1 MEPFKD
7 DHEIPDIDDIVVTRN
22 NEDYFVSPEE
32 DWEEKTR
39 PAVSLSSCPFG
50 PCRHPETGVEV
61 DSCSKSAW
69 SSANVWSLQGATE
82 ALGYLMHHG
91 IYSPWHGMRRQEC
104 YDFLKDNW
112 KDLKWEIYDDTF
124 HMRQSYR
131 DYREREKNRRG
142 HEKKRAEQVDRWKS
156 KGNGTK
162 RKNEDRTEDMVSRK
176 DVSEIVSQALQ
187 EFYQAGDGGTGGSSS
202 ASESPWAKIQSVPK
216 QPIAAQNSSFDLT
229 AGSGAGTRTN
239 TCGFVTIPMEKLKF
253 MQAALQRAEHAIS
266 SSLSHTVEQSNKL
279 AHERLMVLNAVEV
292 ISSISG
298 VKTSHFGHFG

>member
-7 DHEIPDIDDIVVTRN
+7 DHVLPDIDDIVVTRN
-22 NEDYFVSPEE
+22 NEDYFVSPED

-61 DSCSKSAW
+61 DSCSRSAW
-69 SSANVWSLQGATE
+69 SSAKVWSLLGATE

-91 IYSPWHGMRRQEC
+91 MYSPWHGMGRQEC
-104 YDFLKDNW
+104 YDFLMNNW
-112 KDLKWEIYDDTF
+112 KDLKWEFYDDDF
-124 HMRQSYR
+124 SMRQSYR
-131 DYREREKNRRG
+131 DYREREKNRRW
-142 HEKKRAEQVDRWKS
+142 HEKKRAEQVDRV
-156 KGNGTK
+156 KGKGKGTK

-202 ASESPWAKIQSVPK
+202 ASESWAKIQSVPR
-216 QPIAAQNSSFDLT
+216 QPSAAPNSSFDFT
-229 AGSGAGTRTN
+229 ADSGANKR
-239 TCGFVTIPMEKLKF
+239 GFVTIPMDQLKF

-266 SSLSHTVEQSNKL
+266 SSRSHTIEQSNKL
-279 AHERLMVLNAVEV
+279 KHERLLVINAIEV
-292 ISSISG
+292 ISGISG
-298 VKTSHFGHFG
+298 MKASHFSYVGN